1 MEIKDIL
8 HPDCTLCAVQ
18 GTSKKRVLELISQIT
33 NQHLIDVDIDQAT
46 ILSSLTCR
54 EKMGSTGIGNGIALP
69 HGRLQELE
77 NVMAIVVTSEKPI
90 DYDAIDNAP
99 VDIFFA
105 ILVPEDK
112 ASEHLGTLSAIATK
126 LNNKDTLSQMRQ
138 AKTDQELFEALG

>member
-8 HPDCTLCAVQ
+8 HPGCTLCAIQ
-18 GTSKKRVLELISQIT
+18 GTSKKRVFELISQIA
-33 NQHLIDVDIDQAT
+33 NQYLIDIDQAT

-69 HGRLQELE
+69 HGRLQALE
-77 NVMAIVVTSEKPI
+77 KVMAIVVTSEKSI
-90 DYDAIDNAP
+90 DYDAIDHAP

-105 ILVPEDK
+105 ILVPENK
-112 ASEHLGTLSAIATK
+112 ASEHLGTLSAIASK
-126 LNNKDTLSQMRQ
+126 LNNKETLSRMRK

>member
-8 HPDCTLCAVQ
+8 HPDCTLCAAQ
-18 GTSKKRVLELISQIT
+18 GTSKKRVLELISQIA
-33 NQHLIDVDIDQAT
+33 NQYLIDIDQAT

-69 HGRLQELE
+69 HGRLKDLE
-77 NVMAIVVTSEKPI
+77 NVTAIVVTSENPI
-90 DYDAIDNAP
+90 HYDAIDNAP

-126 LNNKDTLSQMRQ
+126 LNNKDTLSQMRK
-138 AKTDQELFEALG
+138 AKTNQELFEVLG

>member
-8 HPDCTLCAVQ
+8 HHDCTLCAVQ
-18 GTSKKRVLELISQIT
+18 GTSKKRVLELISQIA
-33 NQHLIDVDIDQAT
+33 NQHLIDIDQAT

>member
-18 GTSKKRVLELISQIT
+18 GTSKKRVLELISQIA
-33 NQHLIDVDIDQAT
+33 NQHLIDIDQAT

>member
-18 GTSKKRVLELISQIT
+18 GTSKKRVLELISQIA
-33 NQHLIDVDIDQAT
+33 NQYLIDIDQAT

-69 HGRLQELE
+69 HGRLHDLE
-77 NVMAIVVTSEKPI
+77 NVIAILVTSEKPI

-105 ILVPEDK
+105 ILVPENK
-112 ASEHLGTLSAIATK
+112 ASEHLGTLSTIATK
-126 LNNKDTLSQMRQ
+126 LNNKETLSRMRK
-138 AKTDQELFEALG
+138 ARTEQELFEAITT

>member
-18 GTSKKRVLELISQIT
+18 GTSKKRVLELISQIA
-33 NQHLIDVDIDQAT
+33 NQYLLDIDQAT

-69 HGRLQELE
+69 HGRLKDLE
-77 NVMAIVVTSEKPI
+77 NVMAIVVTSERPI
-90 DYDAIDNAP
+90 NYDAIDNAP

-105 ILVPEDK
+105 ILVPENR
-112 ASEHLGTLSAIATK
+112 ASEHLGTLSTIANK
-126 LNNKDTLSQMRQ
+126 LNNKDTLNRMRK

>member
-18 GTSKKRVLELISQIT
+18 GTSKKRVLELISQIA
-33 NQHLIDVDIDQAT
+33 NQHLIDIDQAT

-69 HGRLQELE
+69 HGRLKDLE
-77 NVMAIVVTSEKPI
+77 NVMAIVVTSKKPI

-126 LNNKDTLSQMRQ
+126 LNNKDTLSLMRQ

>member
-1 MEIKDIL
+1 MEIKDII
-8 HPDCTLCAVQ
+8 HPDCTFCAVQ
-18 GTSKKRVLELISQIT
+18 GTSKKRVLELISQIA
-33 NQHLIDVDIDQAT
+33 NQFLIDIDQAT

-69 HGRLQELE
+69 HGRLHDLE

-90 DYDAIDNAP
+90 EYDAIDNAP

-105 ILVPEDK
+105 ILVPENK

-126 LNNKDTLSQMRQ
+126 LNNKETLAQMRN

>member
-18 GTSKKRVLELISQIT
+18 GTSKKRVLELISQIA
-33 NQHLIDVDIDQAT
+33 NQYLMDIDKAT
-46 ILSSLTCR
+46 ILSSLISR

-69 HGRLQELE
+69 HGRLKELE
-77 NVMAIVVTSEKPI
+77 NVMAVVVTSEQPI

-126 LNNKDTLSQMRQ
+126 LNNKDTLSKMRN
-138 AKTDQELFEALG
+138 AKTDQELFEAIS

>member
-18 GTSKKRVLELISQIT
+18 GNSKKRVLELISQIA
-33 NQHLIDVDIDQAT
+33 NQHLLDIDQAT
-46 ILSSLTCR
+46 ILSSLICR

-69 HGRLQELE
+69 HGRLQDLDK
-77 NVMAIVVTSEKPI
+77 VMAIVVTCEKPI
-90 DYDAIDNAP
+90 DYDAIDNTP

-112 ASEHLGTLSAIATK
+112 ASEHLGTLSAIAST
-126 LNNKDTLSQMRQ
+126 LNNKDTLNRMRH
-138 AKTDQELFEALG
+138 AKTDRELFEALN

>member
-8 HPDCTLCAVQ
+8 HPDCTLCAVK
-18 GTSKKRVLELISQIT
+18 GTSKKRVLELISQIA
-33 NQHLIDVDIDQAT
+33 NQYLIDIDQAT
-46 ILSSLTCR
+46 ILYSLTCR

-69 HGRLQELE
+69 HGRLQYLE
-77 NVMAIVVTSEKPI
+77 NVIAIVVTSEKPI

-105 ILVPEDK
+105 ILVPESK

-126 LNNKDTLSQMRQ
+126 LNNKDTLSRMRK
-138 AKTDQELFEALG
+138 AKTDQELFEVLG

>member
-18 GTSKKRVLELISQIT
+18 GTSKKRVLELISQIA
-33 NQHLIDVDIDQAT
+33 NQYLMDIDQAT
-46 ILSSLTCR
+46 ILSSL
-54 EKMGSTGIGNGIALP
+54 
-69 HGRLQELE
+69 QDLE
-77 NVMAIVVTSEKPI
+77 NVMAIVVTSENPI

-105 ILVPEDK
+105 ILVPENK

-126 LNNKDTLSQMRQ
+126 LNNKETLSRMRH
-138 AKTDQELFEALG
+138 AKTDQELFEALS

>member
-8 HPDCTLCAVQ
+8 HPGCTLCAIQ
-18 GTSKKRVLELISQIT
+18 GTSKKRVFELISQIA
-33 NQHLIDVDIDQAT
+33 NQYLIDIDQAT

-69 HGRLQELE
+69 HGRLQALE
-77 NVMAIVVTSEKPI
+77 KVMAIVVTSEKSI
-90 DYDAIDNAP
+90 DYDAIDHAP

-105 ILVPEDK
+105 ILVPENK

-126 LNNKDTLSQMRQ
+126 LNNKDTLRRMRK

>member
-18 GTSKKRVLELISQIT
+18 GTSKKRVLELISQID
-33 NQHLIDVDIDQAT
+33 NQHLIDIDQAT

-77 NVMAIVVTSEKPI
+77 NVMAIVVTSKKPI

-126 LNNKDTLSQMRQ
+126 LNNKDTLSLMRQ